1 MKVKGGVPSLAQ
13 VKMNQNIHLIYF
25 SPTGTTRKTVTAIA
39 QGLGTGKVVHHD
51 LTRVREGIELALD
64 EGIAVIGFPVYAGRV
79 PELFLQR
86 IERLQGAG
94 VPAVVVAIY
103 GNRAFED
110 ALLEMADVC
119 RAKGLTVTAAA
130 AFIGE
135 HSYATLSQ
143 PVALGRPDRDDLD
156 RAIEFGTFASRAAA
170 DTSIR
175 GPQIPGNS
183 PYKERPPLGGA
194 APDTDAGL
202 CTLCGACA
210 GVCPTFVIQVGDA
223 VRTDAA
229 GCIKCCAC
237 TRVCPAGARTMNHPS
252 VVERRQMLVDNCSR
266 RKDPEFFL

>member
-1 MKVKGGVPSLAQ
+1 
-13 VKMNQNIHLIYF
+13 MNQTIHLIYF

-51 LTRVREGIELALD
+51 LTRVREGIDLTLD

-86 IERLQGAG
+86 IERLQAAG
-94 VPAVVVAIY
+94 MPVVIAAVY

-110 ALLEMADVC
+110 ALLEMAYVC
-119 RAKGLTVTAAA
+119 RAKGFSVSAAG

-135 HSYATLSQ
+135 HSYASDSH
-143 PVALGRPDRDDLD
+143 PVALGRPDRDDLG
-156 RAIEFGTFASRAAA
+156 RAVKFGTLASRAAA
-170 DTSIR
+170 DPSR
-175 GPQIPGNS
+175 REPQIPGAF

-194 APDTDAGL
+194 APDTDEGL

-210 GVCPTFVIQVGDA
+210 EVCPTFVIEIGDA
-223 VRTDAA
+223 VRTNAA

-237 TRVCPAGARTMNHPS
+237 TRVCPPGARVMNHPS
-252 VVERRQMLVDNCSR
+252 VAERRQMLVDNCSR
-266 RKDPEFFL
+266 RKVPDFFL